1 MLSVRWATLS
11 KQAVLGASSLK
22 LQGRTNHEKRSI
34 ACACR
39 RLSRIQSE
47 ACRAWIRDDLQ
58 RDGDRV
64 ETDAESF
71 REPTQ
76 WERTRAFSALAV
88 GMRSTERMRFF
99 LLPVNACT
107 RTMKAQNARK
117 HAANAR
123 SIARM
128 IVEHQ
133 FKPTALTMQAAA
145 RHTSNQVLRESDGGR
160 A

>member
-1 MLSVRWATLS
+1 
-11 KQAVLGASSLK
+11 
-22 LQGRTNHEKRSI
+22 
-34 ACACR
+34 
-39 RLSRIQSE
+39 
-47 ACRAWIRDDLQ
+47 
-58 RDGDRV
+58 
-64 ETDAESF
+64 
-71 REPTQ
+71 
-76 WERTRAFSALAV
+76 
-88 GMRSTERMRFF
+88 MRFF

-145 RHTSNQVLRESDGGR
+145 RHTSNQVLRESDGDR

>member
-1 MLSVRWATLS
+1 M
-11 KQAVLGASSLK
+11 
-22 LQGRTNHEKRSI
+22 KR
-34 ACACR
+34 
-39 RLSRIQSE
+39 E
-47 ACRAWIRDDLQ
+47 ALLALAA
-58 RDGDRV
+58 G
-64 ETDAESF
+64 F
-71 REPTQ
+71 RESNPKLAEHGFVTIYKGTVTG
-76 WERTRAFSALAV
+76 WKRTLNRPGTEVPGAYAV
-88 GMRSTERMRFF
+88 GADASIFRACGGDEEHGAHAF
-99 LLPVNACT
+99 LLATGNACT

>member
-1 MLSVRWATLS
+1 M
-11 KQAVLGASSLK
+11 
-22 LQGRTNHEKRSI
+22 KR
-34 ACACR
+34 
-39 RLSRIQSE
+39 E
-47 ACRAWIRDDLQ
+47 ALLALAA
-58 RDGDRV
+58 G
-64 ETDAESF
+64 F
-71 REPTQ
+71 RESNPKLAEHGFVTIYKGTVTG
-76 WERTRAFSALAV
+76 WKRTLNRPGTEVPGAYAV
-88 GMRSTERMRFF
+88 GADASIFRACGGDEEHGAHAF
-99 LLPVNACT
+99 LLATGACT